1 MTLFMMLRKQPRHTL
16 HGSFNV
22 VGRSTTERSEDV
34 IANQITECRK
44 YLFFFLFFFWGQWL
58 FYSKQTTDSQ
68 IASGNVFLSDMNET
82 KYELKVHRL

>member
-22 VGRSTTERSEDV
+22 VGRSTTEPSEDV

-44 YLFFFLFFFWGQWL
+44 YLFFFLFFLRPVTFL
-58 FYSKQTTDSQ
+58 FKADHRQSDSLWQ
-68 IASGNVFLSDMNET
+68 CVFIRHEWNEVWIKSASTL
-82 KYELKVHRL
+82 